1 MHRLVVFMAIA
12 GLFALSAFQP
22 AVAQRGDKDDDLDR
36 KREDVFGKS
45 FEQRVEDAVDKGV
58 DWLKKQQGIE
68 KGEDPAVFGL
78 FPDDMPTYGGGP
90 PNRGRIGRTAFPLQ
104 ALCKSGVFPDAP
116 EVEKAINYLRKKYT
130 EQGAVQRME
139 GFEQTSPYED
149 ATVLNAVEAYYIS
162 AWETRARGLQNPA
175 SRFKKDD
182 DGQRV
187 PIKRWGTEDEGAK
200 KKRVERDFKLSRQ
213 DRRICETAI
222 KALEKK
228 FRSAYGGG
236 GWRYKEK
243 GVGENDPIID
253 VSVTQY
259 AILGLKAATRLGI
272 GYDKQLLLDSYRFLR
287 GQQDKEGPE
296 VKANWRRSNDEEDD
310 KERRR
315 RRTSSD
321 SDDDGE
327 PRKLFARGWAY
338 ARQSNHQEL
347 DKQTYGSMT
356 AAAVNALIL
365 IRDELMEDRAHQ
377 NTWKPLE
384 DNCNQMI
391 GDGLAW
397 LIHNWDMSSNPKAG
411 KHRYYYYLYTIERM
425 AMLGGIDEIGGRN
438 WYREGAEPILKQQG
452 DNGGWDVKHEVEP
465 SDIYNTCY
473 ALLFLKRAT
482 EAPDRPVP
490 VISGGD
496 YDAD

>member
-1 MHRLVVFMAIA
+1 MHRYLFAAAIA
-12 GLFALSAFQP
+12 GLLAFSTIQP
-22 AVAQRGDKDDDLDR
+22 AGAQRGDKDDDIER

-45 FEQRVEDAVDKGV
+45 FEQRVEEAVDKGV

-68 KGEDPAVFGL
+68 PGEDPAVFGR
-78 FPDDMPTYGGGP
+78 FPDNQPTYGGGE
-90 PNRGRIGRTAFPLQ
+90 PNRGRIGRTAFPVQ
-104 ALCKSGVFPDAP
+104 ALCKSGVFPDEP
-116 EVEKAINYLRKKYT
+116 EIVKAMNYLRKKYT

-139 GFEQTSPYED
+139 GFEQTNPYED

-162 AWETRARGLQNPA
+162 QWETRARGFQNPA

-182 DGQRV
+182 DGKKV
-187 PIKRWGTEDEGAK
+187 PIKRWGTEEEGAK
-200 KKRVERDFKLSRQ
+200 KKRPDRDFKLSRE
-213 DRRICETAI
+213 DRRLCEIAI

-236 GWRYKEK
+236 GWRYKEQ

-259 AILGLKAATRLGI
+259 AILGLKAATRLGVR
-272 GYDKQLLLDSYRFLR
+272 YDKQLLVDTYRFLR

-296 VKANWRRSNDEEDD
+296 VKASWRRTQDEEED
-310 KERRR
+310 KGRRG
-315 RRTSSD
+315 RRTSSG
-321 SDDDGE
+321 SDKDAE
-327 PRKLFARGWAY
+327 PRKLYARGWAY
-338 ARQSNHQEL
+338 ARQSKHQDL
-347 DKQTYGSMT
+347 DSKTYGSMT

-365 IRDELMEDRAHQ
+365 IRDELMEDRVHQ

-397 LIHNWDMSSNPKAG
+397 LIHNWDMNSNPRAG
-411 KHRYYYYLYTIERM
+411 NYRYYYYLYTIERM
-425 AMLGGIDEIGGRN
+425 AMLGGIDQIGGRD
-438 WYREGAEPILKQQG
+438 WYREGAEPILTQQG
-452 DNGGWDVKHEVEP
+452 EKGEWDVKNEVEP
-465 SDIYNTCY
+465 SDIYNSCY

-490 VISGGD
+490 VITGGD